1 MRLFHASTANRSASL
16 RASGRSLCR
25 RPDRMRR
32 KWFRVTWC
40 PWREDR
46 RGHGGQTSANDRP
59 TLEDIRRFQLQLAET
74 GASICNRNR
83 IMTGLRFLF
92 RVTLRRLDLAAE
104 IYHLRE
110 PQKIP
115 LVMSTAS
122 WLYS

>member
-1 MRLFHASTANRSASL
+1 
-16 RASGRSLCR
+16 
-25 RPDRMRR
+25 MRR

-40 PWREDR
+40 
-46 RGHGGQTSANDRP
+46 HGERIAEGTVGRQAPTDRP
-59 TLEDIRRFQLQLAET
+59 TLEDIRHFQLHLAET

>member
-1 MRLFHASTANRSASL
+1 MIEVR
-16 RASGRSLCR
+16 
-25 RPDRMRR
+25 
-32 KWFRVTWC
+32 
-40 PWREDR
+40 
-46 RGHGGQTSANDRP
+46 
-59 TLEDIRRFQLQLAET
+59 IRRFQLHLSET

-115 LVMSTAS
+115 LVMSQDETRRLTAPYRS
-122 WLYS
+122 GPSRNWIKVGINDCAWTDAIGGLQFGTCIRRGDSERCTSVAAR